1 MTGRF
6 ASFRELYPFYLAEHA
21 NRTSR
26 RLHHGH
32 PNGSVRSGRRLFTCH
47 APVSG
52 QPFTK
57 LKTEDIPMRASQEP
71 AGLVLIVEDN
81 RNISEMVGEY
91 LEGRGF
97 EVDYASDG
105 LDGYRLAAENSYDVV
120 VLDLMLPRLDG
131 VEVCKRLREEAR
143 KSTPVLMLTA
153 RDTLDEKLTGLSAGA
168 DDYLTKPFAIQE
180 LEARLRALIRRERRQ
195 VGSEVLKVADLVLD
209 PASLRAT
216 RGGVELQLSPIGL
229 KLLTIL
235 MRESPR
241 VVSRQEIEREI
252 WGNGLPD
259 SDTLR
264 SHLYNLRKTIDKPYE
279 KPLLHTVQSAG
290 YRIAD
295 IEQPPV

>member
-1 MTGRF
+1 MRQG
-6 ASFRELYPFYLAEHA
+6 EE
-21 NRTSR
+21 
-26 RLHHGH
+26 
-32 PNGSVRSGRRLFTCH
+32 SV
-47 APVSG
+47 
-52 QPFTK
+52 
-57 LKTEDIPMRASQEP
+57 
-71 AGLVLIVEDN
+71 GLVLIVEDN
-81 RNISEMVGEY
+81 RNISEMIGEY
-91 LEGRGF
+91 LEGKGF
-97 EVDYASDG
+97 EVDYAGDG
-105 LDGYRLAAENSYDVV
+105 LDGYRLAAENAYDAI

-131 VEVCKRLREEAR
+131 IEVCKRLRGEAR

-153 RDTLDEKLTGLSAGA
+153 RDTLDDKLTGLGVGA

-195 VGSEVLKVADLVLD
+195 VGSEVLKVADLEFD
-209 PASLRAT
+209 PVSLRAS

-229 KLLTIL
+229 RLMTIL

-264 SHLYNLRKTIDKPYE
+264 SHLYNLRKVIDKPFD

-295 IEQPPV
+295 IGQPVSA